1 MSLRRMN
8 LKRCVCDLPQAGLA
22 CGWGCDFGLL
32 AGLAQTAIVWSGVGH
47 RVDRAVT
54 EKAGAR
60 RNLTVTGV

>member
-8 LKRCVCDLPQAGLA
+8 LKRCVCDLPP
-22 CGWGCDFGLL
+22 GLL

-54 EKAGAR
+54 DKAGAR